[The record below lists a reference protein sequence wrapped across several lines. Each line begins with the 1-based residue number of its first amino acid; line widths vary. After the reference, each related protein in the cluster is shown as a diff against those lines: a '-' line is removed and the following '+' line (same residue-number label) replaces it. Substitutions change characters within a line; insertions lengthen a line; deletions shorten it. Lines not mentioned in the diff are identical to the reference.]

1 MQEILH
7 ISFTFKFSLT
17 DLKIREIFNS
27 LRIKS
32 GIKISLHVAI
42 LNILNEVSVNIKKKY
57 FYYIMDLF
65 LTNTY
70 PLL

>member
-42 LNILNEVSVNIKKKY
+42 LNILNEVSVNIKKNIFIISWIY
-57 FYYIMDLF
+57 F
-65 LTNTY
+65 
-70 PLL
+70 